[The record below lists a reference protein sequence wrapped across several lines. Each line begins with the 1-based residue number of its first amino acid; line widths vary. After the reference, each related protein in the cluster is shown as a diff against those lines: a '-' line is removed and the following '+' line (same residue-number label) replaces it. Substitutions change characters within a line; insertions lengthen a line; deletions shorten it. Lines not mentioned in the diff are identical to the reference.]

1 VNARHP
7 LSIEA
12 PGGPTPGRWLWLVK
26 WLLVVPHLLALTV
39 LWAAFVLATV
49 VAGGSVL
56 LTGHYPRRLFDFNAG
71 VLRWTWRVG
80 HYSYL
85 TLGSDRYPPFSL
97 GVTDHPATLTISYPA
112 RMSRGLVLV
121 KWLLAVPHLLVV
133 GILLGSATTFGPAPA
148 VPLYTGGLIGLLV
161 LVAGVHLALLQRY
174 PRGLFDLVIGLNRW
188 VFRVIVYVAL
198 MTDVY
203 PPFRLDLGGTEPV
216 APEQP
221 TLVASGAS

>member
-1 VNARHP
+1 MRTDPLPPAAPARANTRHP

-12 PGGPTPGRWLWLVK
+12 PNGPTPGRWLWLVK

-56 LTGHYPRRLFDFNAG
+56 LTGRYPRRLFDFNAG

-85 TLGSDRYPPFSL
+85 TLESDRYPP
-97 GVTDHPATLTISYPA
+97 
-112 RMSRGLVLV
+112 
-121 KWLLAVPHLLVV
+121 
-133 GILLGSATTFGPAPA
+133 
-148 VPLYTGGLIGLLV
+148 V

-174 PRGLFDLVIGLNRW
+174 PQGLFDLVIGLNRW

-216 APEQP
+216 AQDHR